1 MIGLAVIRDD
11 RMQHACY
18 CHGSSVVT
26 LGMSSCFVPYSPMM
40 SESRFTCAVQ
50 TEEAAHGAQTGT
62 PALMLMML
70 MDGAVVTSMQ
80 GALMLGFLDVLGPLG
95 SPGFLANCPCVN

>member
-1 MIGLAVIRDD
+1 MPATVTD
-11 RMQHACY
+11 RALLHWVCPPALC
-18 CHGSSVVT
+18 
-26 LGMSSCFVPYSPMM
+26 LDPPMM

>member
-1 MIGLAVIRDD
+1 
-11 RMQHACY
+11 
-18 CHGSSVVT
+18 
-26 LGMSSCFVPYSPMM
+26 MM

-50 TEEAAHGAQTGT
+50 TEEAAHGAQTGI

-80 GALMLGFLDVLGPLG
+80 GALMLESLDALGFP
-95 SPGFLANCPCVN
+95 